1 MIPHHNI
8 QANVSVAGLNVD
20 VCTVLFTDGQQT
32 SCGSALAHLC
42 SRDRVLHCLYKLDCL
57 LVPNNKGLQ
66 LLQSE
71 LDRKNETAGLFEDF
85 ITRVTQWIEGMN
97 DIIFGNSS
105 TIV

>member
-1 MIPHHNI
+1 MIPYYNI
-8 QANVSVAGLNVD
+8 QANVSVSGLNVD
-20 VCTVLFTDGQQT
+20 VCTVLYTDGQQT
-32 SCGSALAHLC
+32 FCGSAPLC
-42 SRDRVLHCLYKLDCL
+42 SRDRVLHRLYKLDGL

-71 LDRKNETAGLFEDF
+71 LDRKSETAGLFEDF